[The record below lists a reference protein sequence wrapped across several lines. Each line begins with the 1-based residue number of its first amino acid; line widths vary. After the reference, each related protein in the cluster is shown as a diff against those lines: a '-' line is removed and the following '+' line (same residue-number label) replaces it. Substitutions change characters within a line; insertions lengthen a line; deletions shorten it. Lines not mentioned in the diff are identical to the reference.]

1 MPYQGLDYNLLFHRQ
16 HKKSEIRLAKI
27 LIADDDPMV
36 LRLLEI
42 KLGQAGHDVIT
53 AEDGIKA
60 LDVISGDL
68 PDLVILD
75 GMMPGLDGLE
85 VLQRLKADDGTKDIP
100 VIMLTAR
107 TQEEDVEEGISS
119 GAADYVTK
127 PVKSEELIACI
138 ERLISA

>member
-1 MPYQGLDYNLLFHRQ
+1 V
-16 HKKSEIRLAKI
+16 AKI
-27 LIADDDPMV
+27 LLADDDPMV

-53 AEDGIKA
+53 AEDGLQAIDA
-60 LDVISGDL
+60 VLGNL

-85 VLQRLKADDGTKDIP
+85 VLQRLKADENTMGIP

-107 TQEEDVEEGISS
+107 TQEQDVNDGISM

-127 PVKSEELIACI
+127 PVKPDELIACI
-138 ERLISA
+138 EQFISV